1 MVKHVFVLRLSHLRY
16 HLAGQ
21 GLALGVTTRPPN
33 ELTTLPATAD
43 EAQLARTAEGSMEE
57 FGKTPALSDI

>member
-1 MVKHVFVLRLSHLRY
+1 MRFHVLFCIYRVCDITL
-16 HLAGQ
+16 Q

-43 EAQLARTAEGSMEE
+43 EAQLARTAEG
-57 FGKTPALSDI
+57 FGERIRGCTRIV